1 MNDVHNFLFNYGS
14 IVKILY
20 LHQYFATPK
29 SKAGTRSYEMAKRF
43 VAAGHEVT
51 FVTTSAGLIDN
62 YSFKS
67 GWNELIIDG
76 IKLHVLD
83 LPYSNKDSFL
93 KRIFKFIHFSFSS
106 TFKSLSVTADVVF
119 ATSTPL
125 TIAIPGLFYS
135 KIKKKPM
142 VFEVRDLWPE
152 LPIAIG
158 AIKNPLII
166 FFAEY
171 LEKLAYKQSSHIV
184 GLSPGM
190 CDGVIKH
197 GIDKKDVTLATNSCD
212 TELFDV
218 EAEIGVVYKR
228 EKLSFVGDRK
238 LVAYTGTFGAIND
251 VKYLVDLA
259 VESNKQELD
268 ICFIAIGDG
277 SEKEDIINYATT
289 CGVLNSNFFVL
300 EPVPKYEIVKL
311 LSATDLSLS
320 LFGPVKEM
328 WNNSANKL
336 FDALASSTP
345 IAINYGGWQRDFIIE
360 SKCGI
365 VLDSNNMT
373 KAVDGIK
380 TFLNSNED
388 YSVAVKSCRHL
399 AYHVYSRDIMAARI
413 ESALSSVIK

>member
-1 MNDVHNFLFNYGS
+1 M
-14 IVKILY
+14 KILY
-20 LHQYFATPK
+20 LHQYFATPD

-43 VAAGHEVT
+43 IAAGHEVT
-51 FVTTSAGLIDN
+51 FITTSAGLIGN
-62 YSFKS
+62 YSFS
-67 GWNELIIDG
+67 PGWNELTIDG

-93 KRIFKFIHFSFSS
+93 KRILKFIHFSMSS
-106 TFKSLSVTADVVF
+106 SYKSLSVDSDVVF

-135 KIKKKPM
+135 KIKRKPM

-158 AIKNPLII
+158 AIKNPLLIY
-166 FFAEY
+166 FAEL
-171 LEKLAYKQSSHIV
+171 LEKLAYKHSSHIV

-190 CDGVIKH
+190 CEGVIRH
-197 GIDKKDVTLATNSCD
+197 GIDEKNVTLATNSCD

-218 EAEIGVVYKR
+218 KPEIGVAYKS
-228 EKLSFVGDRK
+228 EHLSFVGERK
-238 LVAYTGTFGAIND
+238 LVAYTGTFGAINN

-259 VESNKQELD
+259 VEANKQSLN

-277 SEKEDIINYATT
+277 SERDEVVRYSSEL
-289 CGVLNSNFFVL
+289 GVLNDNFFVL
-300 EPVPKYEIVKL
+300 DPVPKYEIVKL

-336 FDALASSTP
+336 FDALASNTP
-345 IAINYGGWQRDFIIE
+345 IAINYGGWQEGFINE

-365 VLDSNNMT
+365 VLNPTDMS
-373 KAVDGIK
+373 KAVVDINS
-380 TFLNSNED
+380 FLTCAED
-388 YSVAVKSCRHL
+388 YNVAVSSCNYLSHN
-399 AYHVYSRDIMAARI
+399 VYSRDIMAARI
-413 ESALSSVIK
+413 ESALSAVVNRELKS